1 MRKEEKPIESSN
13 QTSYAPGAP
22 GSPARWTSSAKT
34 GVGTALSTMSH
45 VWFTLSH
52 GIFNEIYYPDV
63 DKACIRDMGFI
74 VTDGKDLFS
83 EEKRETDSKVDWLEG
98 VPSFRL
104 TNTSRDGRYVIE
116 KEIVTDPYRDT
127 VLQKVKFT
135 AKKGVLSDYK
145 LYILL
150 SPHLGNQGSDNTA
163 WIGEQDGTPIL
174 FAQYKDNVLALACS
188 ARWLKKSAGF
198 VGSSDGWHDLKAHK
212 NMTWEYTRAEKGN
225 VALTA
230 EIELK
235 ESKGEFVTALGF
247 GSTSEMAAKN
257 AIASLNDGF
266 KKAKHDYIAGWQQ
279 WMKVNFSQ
287 NMSHQSSGSLCAK
300 SVAVIRTHE
309 SKESPG
315 AFIASLSTPW
325 GASHG
330 DKDQGG
336 YHLVWSRDMV
346 ETAGGLLAAGAH
358 EDARK
363 VLTYLQTTQRPDG
376 HWPQNMW
383 LDGTPYWDGIQ
394 MDETAL
400 PILLVDL
407 AHREKALTD
416 TDLVLFWPMVR
427 QAAAYLANN
436 GPVSPQDRWEEDA
449 GYSPF
454 TVGAE
459 IAALLVAADMADL
472 IKETT
477 TGTYLR
483 EVADYWNDSIE
494 RWMYATGT
502 NWSEEYKVDGY
513 YIRIAPVSNDEGAVQ
528 FQTPVLVKNVQVS
541 EDSIAASH
549 LVSPDA
555 LALARFGVRSANDP
569 HMQNTVKIIDALL
582 KVETP
587 TGPSWHRYNND
598 GYGEHE
604 DGSPFDGTGIGRIWP
619 LLTGERAHFELMA
632 GDKDKAKSLQT
643 TMGSFSNESGL
654 ISEQVWDKPDIPE
667 YELRFGRPSGSA
679 MPLVWAHAEYLKLQ
693 RSLLDGKVFDLP
705 PQTVKRYI
713 TDQTT
718 SQLMLWRFNHKISSM
733 ISGKILRIETMSK
746 AIIHWSDDDWKTVHD
761 LKDSQQILGI
771 YFADL
776 PTKSLSEG
784 KQIKFTFYWSDTD
797 RWEGTDFVIK
807 VESSI

>member
-1 MRKEEKPIESSN
+1 
-13 QTSYAPGAP
+13 
-22 GSPARWTSSAKT
+22 
-34 GVGTALSTMSH
+34 
-45 VWFTLSH
+45 
-52 GIFNEIYYPDV
+52 
-63 DKACIRDMGFI
+63 
-74 VTDGKDLFS
+74 
-83 EEKRETDSKVDWLEG
+83 
-98 VPSFRL
+98 
-104 TNTSRDGRYVIE
+104 
-116 KEIVTDPYRDT
+116 
-127 VLQKVKFT
+127 
-135 AKKGVLSDYK
+135 
-145 LYILL
+145 
-150 SPHLGNQGSDNTA
+150 
-163 WIGEQDGTPIL
+163 
-174 FAQYKDNVLALACS
+174 
-188 ARWLKKSAGF
+188 
-198 VGSSDGWHDLKAHK
+198 
-212 NMTWEYTRAEKGN
+212 
-225 VALTA
+225 
-230 EIELK
+230 
-235 ESKGEFVTALGF
+235 
-247 GSTSEMAAKN
+247 MAAKN
-257 AIASLNDGF
+257 AIASLSDGF

-279 WMKVNFSQ
+279 WKKVNFTQ
-287 NMSHQSSGSLCAK
+287 NMSHLSSGSLCAK

-309 SKESPG
+309 SKGSPG

-358 EDARK
+358 EDVRR

-416 TDLVLFWPMVR
+416 TDLTLFWPMVR
-427 QAAAYLANN
+427 QAAAYLASN

-459 IAALLVAADMADL
+459 IAALIVAADMADL
-472 IKETT
+472 IQETA

-494 RWMYATGT
+494 RWMYARGT
-502 NWSEEYKVDGY
+502 NWSEEYKIDGY
-513 YIRIAPVSNDEGAVQ
+513 YVRIAPVSNDEGAVQ
-528 FQTPVLVKNVQVS
+528 FQTPVLVRNVQVS
-541 EDSIAASH
+541 EDSLAASH

-555 LALARFGVRSANDP
+555 LAFARFGVRAANDP
-569 HMQNTVKIIDALL
+569 HMQNTIKILDALL

-587 TGPSWHRYNND
+587 TGPSWHRYNDD

-604 DGSPFDGTGIGRIWP
+604 DGSPFNGTGIGRIWP
-619 LLTGERAHFELMA
+619 LLTGERAQFELLA
-632 GDKDKAKSLQT
+632 GKKDNAKALQA

-654 ISEQVWDKPDIPE
+654 ISEQVWDKPDIPK
-667 YELRFGRPSGSA
+667 YELHFGRPSGSA

-693 RSLLDGKVFDLP
+693 RSLLDERVFDLP

-713 TDQTT
+713 TDKTV
-718 SQLMLWRFNHKISSM
+718 SPLMIWRFNHKIRTM
-733 ISGKILRIETMSK
+733 LCGRILRIETMSK
-746 AIIHWSDDDWKTVHD
+746 AIIHWSDDDWETVHD

-776 PTKSLSEG
+776 PTQSLPEG
-784 KQIKFTFYWSDTD
+784 RQIKFTFYWPEADS
-797 RWEGTDFVIK
+797 WEETDFVIQIG
-807 VESSI
+807 SSK